1 MAKETLQELG
11 IVSLDQLVDP
21 DYLQRIKRRFRA
33 STGID
38 VIVGK
43 PGMRELFTQPE
54 VYRFCAELSQD
65 DEFKGRCWE
74 VYFKEL
80 DEREDVDGVF
90 SFPCHIGMS
99 MFGAKIQVDGE
110 TLGFMGGCQVRP
122 CEEHITREG
131 CASLCQ
137 RFRYQGDEQALYESS
152 HEMPVY
158 TGEQLDRT
166 LGLFQEMAAAL
177 SEIAKRQ
184 LEVKREHAKRERLA
198 RYFSP
203 SILELIESRG
213 TQVEFS
219 GEATVLFSDI
229 RGFTSISETME
240 PRAVVE
246 MLNEYFEEMVDAVFA
261 HQGTLDKFI
270 GDAVLAVFGAPV
282 PTDSN
287 ARNAL
292 LAAQE
297 MLERLDR
304 LNRRRAEHG
313 LPAIRI
319 GIGIHTGKILGGN
332 IGSSKRI
339 EYTVIGDTVNV
350 ASRLESISKNY
361 PEAII
366 VSDQTFALVKDLVE
380 SAGQEE
386 IQLKGKSGSSRIHR
400 IRRVRRPSLA

>member
-1 MAKETLQELG
+1 MAKETLSELG
-11 IVSLDQLVDP
+11 ISTLDQLVDP
-21 DYLQRIKRRFRA
+21 DYLVRIKRRFRE

-43 PGMRELFTQPE
+43 PGMREIFTQPE

-65 DEFKGRCWE
+65 PEFKGRCWE
-74 VYFKEL
+74 TYFKEL
-80 DEREDVDGVF
+80 DEREDVQGVF

-122 CEEHITREG
+122 SAAVPTRQD

-137 RFRYQGDEQALYESS
+137 RFRYQGDLEALYESS
-152 HEMPVY
+152 HDLPVF
-158 TGEQLDRT
+158 TQEQLDRT
-166 LGLFQEMAAAL
+166 IGLFQEMAVAL

-203 SILELIESRG
+203 SILELIENRG
-213 TQVEFS
+213 TQVEYS
-219 GEATVLFSDI
+219 GEASVLFSDI
-229 RGFTSISETME
+229 RGFTSLSETME
-240 PRAVVE
+240 PQAVVR

-261 HQGTLDKFI
+261 HDGTLDKFV

-282 PTDSN
+282 PTRDN
-287 ARNAL
+287 ARNAV
-292 LAAQE
+292 LAAQD
-297 MLERLDR
+297 MLDRLERL
-304 LNRRRAEHG
+304 NQRREAQG
-313 LPAIRI
+313 LPALRI
-319 GIGIHTGKILGGN
+319 GIGVHTGKVVAGN

-350 ASRLESISKNY
+350 ASRLESVTKNY
-361 PEAII
+361 PEPL
-366 VSDQTFALVKDLVE
+366 VLSDQTYELVKDLVE
-380 SAGQEE
+380 SAGYEE
-386 IQLKGKSGSSRIHR
+386 LQLKGKSGTSRIHR
-400 IRRVRRPSLA
+400 IRRVAAPGG

>member
-1 MAKETLQELG
+1 MPKETLRELG
-11 IVSLDQLVDP
+11 ITDLDQLVDP
-21 DYLQRIKRRFRA
+21 AYLQRIKRRFRD

-43 PGMRELFTQPE
+43 PGMRELYTQPE
-54 VYRFCAELSQD
+54 IYRFCAELSQD
-65 DEFKGRCWE
+65 AEFKERCWS

-90 SFPCHIGMS
+90 SFPCHIGMR

-122 CEEHITREG
+122 SEDHLSRERCRELCRLYRYRG
-131 CASLCQ
+131 DVDALFASSREL
-137 RFRYQGDEQALYESS
+137 
-152 HEMPVY
+152 PVY

-229 RGFTSISETME
+229 RGFTALSEAME

-246 MLNEYFEEMVDAVFA
+246 LLNEYFEEMVDAVFA

-282 PTDSN
+282 PSEAN

-292 LAAQE
+292 HAAQE
-297 MLERLDR
+297 MLDR
-304 LNRRRAEHG
+304 LARFNSRRAGRG
-313 LPAIRI
+313 LPTLRI
-319 GIGIHTGKILGGN
+319 GIGIHTGRILGGN
-332 IGSSKRI
+332 IGSSKRL

-350 ASRLESISKNY
+350 ASRLESITKHY
-361 PEAII
+361 PEPI
-366 VSDQTFALVKDLVE
+366 VVSERTHQLVGELID
-380 SAGQEE
+380 SAGSEE
-386 IQLKGKSGSSRIHR
+386 VQLRGKSEPVRIHR
-400 IRRVRRPSLA
+400 VRGLRRA